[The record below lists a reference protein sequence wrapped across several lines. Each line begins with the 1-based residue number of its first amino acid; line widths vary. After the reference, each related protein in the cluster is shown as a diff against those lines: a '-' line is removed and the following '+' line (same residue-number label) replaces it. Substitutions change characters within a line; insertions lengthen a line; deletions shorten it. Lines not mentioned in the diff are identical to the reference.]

1 MIGKNTPIEEIVDN
15 YPYLVRHLRN
25 YGIVCVQCGE
35 PVWGTLGEQMEEK
48 NIPDQQEIIDDINKI
63 IKKEE

>member
-1 MIGKNTPIEEIVDN
+1 MIDKNTPIDKIVEN
-15 YPYLVRHLRN
+15 FPELVRPLRE

-48 NIPDQQEIIDDINKI
+48 DISDQEKILAEMNKM
-63 IKKEE
+63 IKAEE